1 MAGLPI
7 AALMPVVV
15 LAVGF
20 VVYCL
25 ADVVRQPRTRGLPK
39 PVWAVLVLISIPL
52 GGIAYLLLGRPLGAD
67 HVVSQ
72 ERRDDLDG
80 SFGD

>member
-1 MAGLPI
+1 MAGIPV
-7 AALMPVVV
+7 AALLPVVA

-39 PVWAVLVLISIPL
+39 PVWAILILISVPL
-52 GGIAYLLLGRPLGAD
+52 GGIAYLVLGRPLGVE
-67 HVVSQ
+67 HMIGK
-72 ERRDDLDG
+72 ER
-80 SFGD
+80 